1 VQKKN
6 NSLQKTIIFAG
17 DYESV
22 TEGSTTRQ
30 LYYVSGGD
38 GLAAVYV
45 KQAGQADRI
54 YYVCTDHLGS
64 IIKLID
70 SNGTE
75 VFRASYDAWGR
86 QTIANNSFAFHRG
99 YTGHEHLAEF
109 GLINMNG
116 RMYDPVLGRFLSPD
130 PYVQSP
136 LFSQN
141 FNRYAYCWNNPLR
154 FTDPDGEWIHIVIG
168 AIVGGVFNV
177 VTNWDNINDF
187 GQGLSYFGLGAAG
200 GALMATGNI
209 VAGGALMG
217 GGNSILTQGFQNGF
231 NNIDFNQ
238 VAMGATMGGIT
249 SYLGGQIGKG
259 LQGPLSKLFSSVGS
273 PMLREGLTYGTNG
286 ALTGFTLGTGMAL
299 AGGEDLGDAFKIGGK
314 SALLGFG
321 SGLGYGMYS
330 GYKYAQTNNLN
341 PVNGKP
347 NQVASNSDNNS
358 LTPYYPPNDGAVNGT
373 TTNEYLMPGQVVD
386 RYGSD
391 RGYYLSDPD
400 TPAPMRALPPNNT
413 GTYNQYQVLK
423 PIPVQKS
430 IIAPWFNQP
439 GGGIQYK
446 SNVKIEVL
454 LRKGFIIKF

>member
-1 VQKKN
+1 MQKKN

-45 KQAGQADRI
+45 KQAGQADKV

-64 IIKLID
+64 IIKLVD

-154 FTDPDGEWIHIVIG
+154 FNDPTGEFPWIPVIIGAVIGAYSGGVAANDGQYNPTKWDYSSGKTWGYMAGG
-168 AIVGGVFNV
+168 AIVGGASGYAGWAVATSGMPMSNTAGIAVASLSNSLGTYAYTGGKTPVSISLGAVSYDF
-177 VTNWDNINDF
+177 TNKEF
-187 GQGLSYFGLGAAG
+187 GYLGKKGNKWYENLGYGLGALAN
-200 GALMATGNI
+200 ASDI
-209 VAGGALMG
+209 
-217 GGNSILTQGFQNGF
+217 
-231 NNIDFNQ
+231 
-238 VAMGATMGGIT
+238 
-249 SYLGGQIGKG
+249 
-259 LQGPLSKLFSSVGS
+259 
-273 PMLREGLTYGTNG
+273 
-286 ALTGFTLGTGMAL
+286 LTGFKPRKVDLVTEHSDATGHSAIVEE
-299 AGGEDLGDAFKIGGK
+299 GSSTGK
-314 SALLGFG
+314 VGFG
-321 SGLGYGMYS
+321 NPADADPNGIISVGPNRYTDPSGSWHWMKGTNNWNTHTGSGEVFWRQTLNVNKGTITKYGQWLNKMESAGKLVYSVELSSCVTHTSVALNLSGLFNIGIHPYLLNAQMYLWS
-330 GYKYAQTNNLN
+330 NGLRPWTFSYLLN
-341 PVNGKP
+341 
-347 NQVASNSDNNS
+347 Q
-358 LTPYYPPNDGAVNGT
+358 
-373 TTNEYLMPGQVVD
+373 
-386 RYGSD
+386 
-391 RGYYLSDPD
+391 
-400 TPAPMRALPPNNT
+400 
-413 GTYNQYQVLK
+413 
-423 PIPVQKS
+423 
-430 IIAPWFNQP
+430 
-439 GGGIQYK
+439 
-446 SNVKIEVL
+446 
-454 LRKGFIIKF
+454 